1 MHKLGYAI
9 APGEHRQKDVIS
21 NSWAII
27 MFGIRMRHG
36 AGKALSAFPPKWIT
50 LLRLHTHRQLPLSS
64 VDLPGQNIQGESLRP
79 MIEVCRSSERDNN

>member
-27 MFGIRMRHG
+27 MFGIRM
-36 AGKALSAFPPKWIT
+36 K
-50 LLRLHTHRQLPLSS
+50 HTAQVKLCQPFLPN
-64 VDLPGQNIQGESLRP
+64 G
-79 MIEVCRSSERDNN
+79 